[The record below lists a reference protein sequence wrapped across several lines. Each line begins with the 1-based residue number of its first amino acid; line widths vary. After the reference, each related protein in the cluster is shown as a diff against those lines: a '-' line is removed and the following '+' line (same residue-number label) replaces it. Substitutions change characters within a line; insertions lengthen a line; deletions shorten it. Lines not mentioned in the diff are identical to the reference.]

1 MNLREKHK
9 GERRKQILDAA
20 RRLIRAT
27 GGTEFSMLRLA
38 QEAEVSL
45 ITPYNLLGSKSS
57 IFYALL
63 NDSLERLDEETEAQP
78 SSRPVDA
85 VLELAGIAA
94 DVYTCDG
101 RFYRPLMQ
109 FLLGSGDPEHRPRA
123 IEQGLERWRR
133 TLRAAVRGGLLPVS
147 IDQELLARQLMIS
160 FVGAL
165 EFWIH
170 EELDDDAF
178 RAQSLYGSTLL
189 VLANALPAARP
200 RLVER
205 LRTIERRLPRR
216 LAAPGERREARF
228 KKRRPAA

>member
-1 MNLREKHK
+1 
-9 GERRKQILDAA
+9 
-20 RRLIRAT
+20 
-27 GGTEFSMLRLA
+27 MLRLA

-63 NDSLERLDEETEAQP
+63 NDSLERLDEETDAQP
-78 SSRPVDA
+78 SSRPVAA

-94 DVYTCDG
+94 DVYTRDG

-133 TLRAAVRGGLLPVS
+133 TLRAAVRGGLLPAS

-216 LAAPGERREARF
+216 LATPGGRRETRF